1 MNKNIENF
9 LNEYMKNP
17 DPQKQA
23 YEELIVARLNR
34 LKNYCYPVKVFLKNK
49 LGLKLYA
56 AVVLSL
62 SSTSVT
68 ISSTRRR

>member
-34 LKNYCYPVKVFLKNK
+34 LK
-49 LGLKLYA
+49 
-56 AVVLSL
+56 
-62 SSTSVT
+62 T
-68 ISSTRRR
+68 IAIR